1 MTGNSGNNTTS
12 NKTKTIAIRAMLI
25 AVAFVLSWLEAQ
37 IPAFF
42 AVPGMKLGLTN
53 LVVLVALYM
62 LGDKD
67 AIGINLLRILLVGLT
82 FGNAFSLLY
91 SAAGGILSGIT
102 MILLK
107 RMNFFSV
114 TVVSIAGGVMHNV
127 GQIIVAMI
135 VLQTLSLAYY
145 LIVLWA
151 SGIFAGALI
160 GILSS
165 MVIKRLPKSI
175 TE

>member
-1 MTGNSGNNTTS
+1 MTDNHNRN
-12 NKTKTIAIRAMLI
+12 NKTKAMATRAMLV

-53 LVVLVALYM
+53 LVVLVALYI
-62 LGDKD
+62 LGSKD
-67 AIGINLLRILLVGLT
+67 ALGINLLRILLVGLT

-91 SAAGGILSGIT
+91 SAAGGILSGT
-102 MILLK
+102 CMILLK
-107 RMNFFSV
+107 KTGRFSV
-114 TVVSIAGGVMHNV
+114 TAVSIAGGVMHNV

-135 VLQTLSLAYY
+135 VLETKALAYY
-145 LIVLWA
+145 LIPLWA
-151 SGIFAGALI
+151 SGIVAGAII

-175 TE
+175 AE

>member
-1 MTGNSGNNTTS
+1 MSDNNSRNS
-12 NKTKTIAIRAMLI
+12 KTQKLATRAMLV

-53 LVVLVALYM
+53 LVVLVALYR
-62 LGDKD
+62 LGYKD

-82 FGNAFSLLY
+82 FGNAFSLIY

-107 RMNFFSV
+107 RSGRFGVTAVSV
-114 TVVSIAGGVMHNV
+114 AGGVIHNV

-135 VLQTLSLAYY
+135 VLETSSIAYY

-151 SGIFAGALI
+151 SGIAAGAII
-160 GILSS
+160 GIIS
-165 MVIKRLPKSI
+165 MLIIKRLPQNI
-175 TE
+175 AG